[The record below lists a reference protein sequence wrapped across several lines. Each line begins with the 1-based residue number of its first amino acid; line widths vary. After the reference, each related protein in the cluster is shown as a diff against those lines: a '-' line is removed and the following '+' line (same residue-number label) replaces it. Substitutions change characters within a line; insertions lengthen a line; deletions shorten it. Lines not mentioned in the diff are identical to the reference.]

1 MNFPLR
7 MRITWNHKLKSLLLF
22 SIVGLLV
29 TLPFA
34 SCQRD
39 SDSTTKSLTLAVNS
53 GVEGD
58 ALKQAAL
65 DYESQT
71 GVHINIAEFPYAN
84 LFEKELIDLNARSG
98 AYDLIM
104 LDDPW
109 FPRFASQQ
117 LLAELTPL
125 LQSRGREGPDDDF
138 VPTSIALGR
147 EPYQTGALYALPY
160 VGNSQL
166 LFYRKDLFAKHNLKE
181 PVTWDDVLAAAKTIS
196 ERESDGAPG
205 GGKVY
210 GYVMRAAQ
218 GNAAVADFMPIFWAF
233 GAEMFDTNSQPQV
246 NSQEGISA
254 LKFMVELGKYSPPGY
269 ASFNADEV
277 GAHLLQGTAAIS
289 INWPAWISAFNDASR
304 SKVIGKMEFTVMP
317 NARNPGRAEIGNW
330 LIAIPR
336 DARNKEA
343 AADFLLWATAAE
355 QMKRSALR
363 GNPPTR
369 KSLFND
375 SELVAKFPAFP
386 AQLRSLE
393 NSKPRPRTPF
403 WNEIENVFG
412 IYLSKANSGELSP
425 EDAMNQ
431 ANSEIAKIIERGK

>member
-1 MNFPLR
+1 MKTVNPNPVTAYILAIAFL
-7 MRITWNHKLKSLLLF
+7 IAL
-22 SIVGLLV
+22 IVG
-29 TLPFA
+29 FS
-34 SCQRD
+34 SCQRAD
-39 SDSTTKSLTLAVNS
+39 QQNFGTLTLAVNS

-65 DYESQT
+65 DYEKQT

-84 LFEKELIDLNARSG
+84 LFEKELIDLNAHTG

-109 FPRFASQQ
+109 FPKFGSQQ
-117 LLAELTPL
+117 LLTELTPL
-125 LQSRGREGPDDDF
+125 LASRGRQGPDPDF
-138 VPTSIALGR
+138 VSTSIALGR

-166 LFYRKDLFAKHNLKE
+166 LFYRKDLFARHNLKE
-181 PVTWDDVLAAAKTIS
+181 PATWDDVLTAAKTIS
-196 ERESDGAPG
+196 EQETNGAPG

-233 GAEMFDTNSQPQV
+233 GGEMFDSNGQPHV
-246 NSQEGISA
+246 NSPEGIAA
-254 LKFMVELGKYSPPGY
+254 LNFMLELGTYSPPGY
-269 ASFNADEV
+269 ASFNADDV
-277 GAHLLQGTAAIS
+277 GAHLLQGTAATS
-289 INWPAWISAFNDASR
+289 INWPAWISSFSDAAK
-304 SKVIGKMEFTVMP
+304 SKVIGKMEFTSMP
-317 NARNPGRAEIGNW
+317 SAKNPGRAEIGNW

-336 DARNKEA
+336 DAKNKEA
-343 AADFLLWATAAE
+343 AFDFLIWATAAE
-355 QMKRSALR
+355 QMKLSAER

-369 KSLFND
+369 KSLFNNP
-375 SELVAKFPAFP
+375 ELVKKFPAYP

-393 NSKPRPRTPF
+393 NSRPRPRTPF

-412 IYLSKANSGELSP
+412 IYLSKANSGELSAA
-425 EDAMNQ
+425 DAMNQ
-431 ANSEIAKIIERGK
+431 ANSEIAKILERAK